1 LLNAKKVEN
10 LKKPGRHLDAYG
22 LYPVLRLALILGGM
36 LAASAAHA
44 ETDETYRLVHAI
56 GNDEHF
62 VDTGLSKAECEVR
75 KREYKAVAEALGT
88 HNESLG
94 FGSITCLPE
103 SLFNEN

>member
-1 LLNAKKVEN
+1 VGLTLDSNRFN
-10 LKKPGRHLDAYG
+10 LGCPPLCHS
-22 LYPVLRLALILGGM
+22 YPFIPIGG
-36 LAASAAHA
+36 AVIGTSAAHA